1 MNKPVEMA
9 KVVELRRRTGAGVV
23 DCKTALEES
32 EGNIEQAIEILR
44 KRGIAKAAKKAERP
58 TAAGVIDAYIH
69 PGERLGVLIE
79 VDTETDFVA
88 RNQEFRR
95 FVRDLAMHIAACDP
109 IAIDRSGIPP
119 ETLEQER
126 RIYEEQA
133 AQSGKPKAV
142 VEKIVQGK
150 IEKFYGEVC
159 LLEQQFV
166 KAPEKTVGEYLKE
179 NIAKF
184 GENIIIRRYARFKLG
199 E

>member
-1 MNKPVEMA
+1 MA
-9 KVVELRRRTGAGVV
+9 QPMEKVVELRRRTGAGVM
-23 DCKTALEES
+23 DCKTALEEAQ
-32 EGNIEQAIEILR
+32 GNIDHAIEILR

-58 TAAGVIDAYIH
+58 TAAGVVDAYIH
-69 PGERLGVLIE
+69 PGERLGVLVE

-95 FVRDLAMHIAACDP
+95 FVRDIAMHIAACDP
-109 IAIDRSGIPP
+109 IAIDRTQVP
-119 ETLEQER
+119 QEVIER
-126 RIYEEQA
+126 EKRIYQEQA
-133 AQSGKPKAV
+133 AQTGKPAPV

-150 IEKFYGEVC
+150 VEKFYAEVC

-166 KAPEKTVGEYLKE
+166 KAPEKTVGDYLKE

-184 GENIIIRRYARFKLG
+184 GENIVIRRFARFKLG

>member
-1 MNKPVEMA
+1 MA
-9 KVVELRRRTGAGVV
+9 QPMEKVVELRRRTGAGVM
-23 DCKTALEES
+23 DCKTALEEANGS
-32 EGNIEQAIEILR
+32 IDQAIEILR

-58 TAAGVIDAYIH
+58 TAAGVVEAYIH

-95 FVRDLAMHIAACDP
+95 FVRDIAMHIAACDP
-109 IAIDRSGIPP
+109 IAVDRTQVPQQVM
-119 ETLEQER
+119 EQEK
-126 RIYEEQA
+126 RIYQEQA
-133 AQSGKPKAV
+133 AQTGKPAAV
-142 VEKIVQGK
+142 VEKIVNGK
-150 IEKFYGEVC
+150 IEKFYAEVC

-166 KAPEKTVGEYLKE
+166 KAPEKTVGDYLKE

-184 GENIIIRRYARFKLG
+184 GENIVIRRYARFKLG

>member
-1 MNKPVEMA
+1 MA
-9 KVVELRRRTGAGVV
+9 QPMEKVVELRRRTGAGVM
-23 DCKTALEES
+23 DCKTALEEAN
-32 EGNIEQAIEILR
+32 GDIDKAIEILR

-58 TAAGVIDAYIH
+58 TAAGVVDAYIH
-69 PGERLGVLIE
+69 PGERLGVLVE

-95 FVRDLAMHIAACDP
+95 FVRDIAMHIAACDP
-109 IAIDRSGIPP
+109 MAIDRTQLPKEVI
-119 ETLEQER
+119 ERER

-133 AQSGKPKAV
+133 AQSGKPAAV

-150 IEKFYGEVC
+150 LEKFYAEVC

-166 KAPEKTVGEYLKE
+166 KTPEKTVGDYLKE

-184 GENIIIRRYARFKLG
+184 GENIVIRRYARFKLG